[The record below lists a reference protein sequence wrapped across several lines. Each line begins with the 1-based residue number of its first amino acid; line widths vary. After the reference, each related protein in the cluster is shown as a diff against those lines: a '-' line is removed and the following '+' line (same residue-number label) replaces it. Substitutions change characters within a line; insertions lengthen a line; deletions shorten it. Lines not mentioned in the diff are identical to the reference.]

1 MCNRIYFGVVNV
13 GLARGG
19 VDGVD
24 GVDANLMSSLE
35 G

>member
-24 GVDANLMSSLE
+24 ANLMSSLE
-35 G
+35 GGR